1 MPTILLL
8 NGWRF
13 YFFADEGAEP
23 VHVHCAK
30 GDAKAKYWLNA
41 ESYEV
46 IEAVSIGMSPADK
59 RMVRKI
65 IYNHFDYF
73 LEEWNSFQE
82 LKNG

>member
-23 VHVHCAK
+23 VAK